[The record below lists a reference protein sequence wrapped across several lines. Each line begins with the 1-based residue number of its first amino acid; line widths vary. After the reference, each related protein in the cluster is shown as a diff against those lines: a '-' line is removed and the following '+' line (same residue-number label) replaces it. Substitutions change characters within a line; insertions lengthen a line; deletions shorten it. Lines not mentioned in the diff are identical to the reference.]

1 MAATTDTWLADR
13 NGDAVLVWSSV
24 PGAALTG
31 ELAKAVTE
39 VRSLPAE
46 TPVRPSALTGAGG
59 ARSSSASWSRPASIS
74 SPTARH
80 HSSTSLPLRFAP
92 TR

>member
-59 ARSSSASWSRPASIS
+59 APSSSPSSQKHASMS
-74 SPTARH
+74 SPTERARARE
-80 HSSTSLPLRFAP
+80 SR
-92 TR
+92 